1 MVTNVRKRRAGVAR
15 ISAKNQTTIPVGAL
29 RKAGLKPGDELRVEV
44 AGAGQIL
51 LTSWDAVVKRHAGA
65 LTGMYP
71 KGYLKKLRAE
81 WRS

>member
-1 MVTNVRKRRAGVAR
+1 MATQVRKRRPGTTR
-15 ISAKNQTTIPVGAL
+15 ISGKNQATIPVEAL
-29 RKAGLKPGDELRVEV
+29 RKAGLKPGDEVRVEA

-51 LTSWDAVVKRHAGA
+51 LTSWDTIVKRHAGA
-65 LTGMYP
+65 LTGLYP

>member
-1 MVTNVRKRRAGVAR
+1 MAR
-15 ISAKNQTTIPVGAL
+15 ISSKNQTTIPVGAL

-44 AGAGQIL
+44 AGAGQIV